1 MGPLLVSIFTATC
14 LLILLSITV
23 QPREKG
29 NNLFRVPWVPL
40 VPAISIFVNVY
51 LMLQLDYYTW
61 IRFGFWMIVGLPMY
75 FVCVCMYD
83 RPSNSKKSM
92 KTSVGCSNGTLTTL
106 VYPEELNRDING
118 LTQPEM
124 IEIKKDEIEEEP
136 YFSKLSNGISII
148 NVSDEIEKEPAIS
161 RLSNGV
167 SVINVEDEIFES
179 ATDDEKS
186 VIAMLDDVIQHE
198 EELSSPPELDR
209 SMSADSSLEPSLI
222 QSSTVAIVH
231 IEDQPEE
238 QENRLQNL
246 PITQTINETLV
257 EEKEITE
264 DEARQA
270 AEEVIEQ
277 ILTSPEILKVLE
289 QNNENINDSRKIR
302 LISTPHIPAPASKA
316 VEEKKESTNNDSE
329 SSMNPLRPS
338 KSAEDVRKLL
348 FAAINKTKPDDDE
361 VEEKGGIPK
370 PPKFD
375 PVLYKT
381 INSPYNLESKTA
393 VKKRP
398 SIKEIIVSKE
408 SSPVKE
414 SSPEEETETPAP
426 VFRAKLEEILKR
438 GPSHKS
444 ASRQSYME
452 ANGIRNPVIRR
463 KSSKKD
469 DNYKEILRTIRA
481 NKVLSAEKT
490 RSDRNNNSVTNGQTS
505 LLEDLRKSLKP
516 VNS

>member
-1 MGPLLVSIFTATC
+1 M
-14 LLILLSITV
+14 
-23 QPREKG
+23 
-29 NNLFRVPWVPL
+29 
-40 VPAISIFVNVY
+40 IS
-51 LMLQLDYYTW
+51 L
-61 IRFGFWMIVGLPMY
+61 GLPMY
-75 FVCVCMYD
+75 FACVCMYD
-83 RPSNSKKSM
+83 RPSSSKKSM

-148 NVSDEIEKEPAIS
+148 NVPDEIEKEPAIS

-231 IEDQPEE
+231 IEDQQEE
-238 QENRLQNL
+238 QENRLQHL

-289 QNNENINDSRKIR
+289 QNNENINDSRKMSTISSSSVNSTTDPMHSENFKKKLSR

-348 FAAINKTKPDDDE
+348 FAAINKTKPDDDDE
-361 VEEKGGIPK
+361 VEEKGSIPK

-408 SSPVKE
+408 SSPVKNSE
-414 SSPEEETETPAP
+414 EEETETPAP